1 MKFFKTIFKIYDQYT
16 PKLVGAH
23 LYNWKVLSS
32 NKEEGWTEYEVESDI
47 IDTSEWVRKGSIAI
61 DCCFIHDDY
70 RADGDMKL
78 FVNVYGSWVKLRL
91 QISKRSTVYE
101 QTKNILDK
109 A

>member
-16 PKLVGAH
+16 PKLIGARIPT
-23 LYNWKVLSS
+23 WKVLSS

-47 IDTSEWVRKGSIAI
+47 INTEEWIRKGSLAI

-70 RADGDMKL
+70 RVDGDMKL
-78 FVNVYGSWVKLRL
+78 FVNVNEEWVELL
-91 QISKRSTVYE
+91 PNTEHY
-101 QTKNILDK
+101 